1 MCPNVRYAMCRVRE
15 CKVVMLSCKNRGCFV
30 SPPYLD
36 QYGETDQGLRRGN
49 PLHLSHERY
58 TAQAQNSTFF
68 MIQQNGQVSFLNR
81 SRHPY
86 DFVQSLGVCF
96 IVYQCWADPG
106 CLSRIRIF
114 SIPYPGSK
122 RFPNPGFASAS

>member
-1 MCPNVRYAMCRVRE
+1 MCRVRE

-58 TAQAQNSTFF
+58 TAQAQTEHLDLIKWTNELFE
-68 MIQQNGQVSFLNR
+68 
-81 SRHPY
+81 
-86 DFVQSLGVCF
+86 
-96 IVYQCWADPG
+96 
-106 CLSRIRIF
+106 
-114 SIPYPGSK
+114 
-122 RFPNPGFASAS
+122 

>member
-1 MCPNVRYAMCRVRE
+1 MCRVRE

-58 TAQAQNSTFF
+58 AGANSTFYLGGRK
-68 MIQQNGQVSFLNR
+68 QN
-81 SRHPY
+81 
-86 DFVQSLGVCF
+86 
-96 IVYQCWADPG
+96 
-106 CLSRIRIF
+106 IF
-114 SIPYPGSK
+114 YFDLIEWNTEL
-122 RFPNPGFASAS
+122 FE